1 MDTLL
6 QNTLQGHRLTP
17 EEGLWILQNLSWF
30 EVCEAGWELRK
41 IKHGSRFASY
51 TVFRL
56 VNYTN
61 ICNVDCKFCSFQRTP
76 DQRSAYVLNTNEV
89 LAKMQDGV
97 ENNADQLFLQ
107 GGVNPDLPLDY
118 YLDLLTS
125 LKSRFPHVHIR
136 GFSAIELLSLSE
148 VCQKPFEEVVSLL
161 KKAGLDSIPGAG
173 AELLVERM
181 RQKMSPHKTTTQ
193 EWVHAVER
201 CHEVGLKGSATMV
214 VGAGETDAEVIEHLE
229 VIRGIQD
236 KTAGFW
242 SFIPWVYQ
250 QQTKRFKATPPRTDE
265 FLKLLA
271 LCRLYLD
278 NVPHLET
285 SVMVL
290 GKDVGKLAL
299 RVGADDVSSV
309 VLEENVLKSYGLKTE
324 KEAMQYL
331 QSAGFQP
338 VRRNFDYEYY
348 QNQDSKQRLKAQ

>member
-1 MDTLL
+1 MHKLL
-6 QNTLQGHRLTP
+6 QQSLQGHRLLSKDA
-17 EEGLWILQNLSWF
+17 LWILENLSWF

-41 IKHGSRFASY
+41 LKHGEKFASY
-51 TVFRL
+51 TVFRII
-56 VNYTN
+56 NYTN

-76 DQRSAYVLNTNEV
+76 EQRSAYVLNTDEV

-97 ENNADQLFLQ
+97 ERNADQLFLQ

-125 LKSRFPHVHIR
+125 LKAKFPPVHIR

-148 VCQKPFEEVVSLL
+148 ICQKPFEEVIRIL
-161 KKAGLDSIPGAG
+161 KDAGLDSVPGAG

-181 RQKMSPHKTTTQ
+181 RQKMSPKKTTTQ
-193 EWVHAVER
+193 EWIDAIER
-201 CHEVGLKGSATMV
+201 CHLSGLKGSATMV
-214 VGAGETDAEVIEHLE
+214 VGAGETNAEIIEHLE
-229 VIRGIQD
+229 VIRCIQD
-236 KTAGFW
+236 KTDGFF

-278 NVPHLET
+278 NVPHIET

-299 RVGADDVSSV
+299 RVGADDISSV

-324 KEAMQYL
+324 KEAHQYL
-331 QSAGFQP
+331 ESAGFTP
-338 VRRNFDYEYY
+338 KRRNFDYEYNST
-348 QNQDSKQRLKAQ
+348 QI